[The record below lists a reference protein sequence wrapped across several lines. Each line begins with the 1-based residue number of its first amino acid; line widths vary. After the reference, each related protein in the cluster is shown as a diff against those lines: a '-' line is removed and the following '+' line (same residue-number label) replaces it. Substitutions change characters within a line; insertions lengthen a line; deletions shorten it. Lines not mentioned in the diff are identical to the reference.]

1 MTSTAAIMKTT
12 AREIAPAPTDDAEER
27 THPTGRTAAA
37 RRVRKLIAQVAG
49 FDTTVLILGDS
60 GTGKEGVARELHR
73 RSPRS
78 SGPFGPVNCAAIPAE
93 LMESELFGHE
103 RGAFSGAVACR
114 RGRFE
119 LAEGGTLFLDEV
131 SEMCPR
137 LQAKLLRVVQER
149 MYERVGSGE
158 LRSADV
164 RIVAASNRDLDAEV
178 AAGRF
183 RGDLYFRLN
192 VFPINLA
199 PLRERIDDLDAL
211 IHTLNATLATR
222 GLGTVTFTPAA
233 MDALRLYAWP
243 GNVRELE
250 NLLER
255 LSITHPASQLDVAD
269 LPDRQRACA
278 RRTDDT
284 AAPSPGGAAAAG
296 APAPTAGP
304 GLRLPDEGL
313 QLRDYM
319 QQVEDGL
326 IAQAM
331 GRTGGVIAEAARLL
345 GIGRTTLVEKLK
357 RREHPVTGTF

>member
-1 MTSTAAIMKTT
+1 MSAGNAA
-12 AREIAPAPTDDAEER
+12 APDRAAGGPAQSDANAV
-27 THPTGRTAAA
+27 HPTGSSAAAA
-37 RRVRKLIAQVAG
+37 RVRRLIGQVAG

-73 RSPRS
+73 RSARA
-78 SGPFGPVNCAAIPAE
+78 SGPFVPVNCAAIPAE

-149 MYERVGSGE
+149 VYERVGSGE

-164 RIVAASNRDLDAEV
+164 RIIAASNRDLDTEV
-178 AAGRF
+178 SAGRF

-192 VFPINLA
+192 VFPIALA
-199 PLRERIDDLDAL
+199 PLRERLEDLDPLVEAL
-211 IHTLNATLATR
+211 NRALALRGLHTVSFTTAATR
-222 GLGTVTFTPAA
+222 
-233 MDALRLYAWP
+233 ALREYDWP

-255 LSITHPASQLDVAD
+255 LAITHPAAVVDVAD
-269 LPDRQRACA
+269 LPERQRA
-278 RRTDDT
+278 RTAPRPPAPGDST
-284 AAPSPGGAAAAG
+284 GAVSRAAAPPLS
-296 APAPTAGP
+296 
-304 GLRLPDEGL
+304 LPDGGL
-313 QLRDYM
+313 QLRDYLLE
-319 QQVEDGL
+319 VEDGL
-326 IAQAM
+326 ISQAM
-331 GRTGGVIAEAARLL
+331 GRSGGVIAEAARLL

-357 RREHPVTGTF
+357 RREQPVAGLA